1 MGKADVSRSANTDMN
16 ILPTIMV
23 RSCICSLPQCPK
35 IQNEQEAH
43 LIFIAFE
50 NISLIS
56 LFQTSSERPREG
68 AMILPPCSPNTQ
80 LK

>member
-1 MGKADVSRSANTDMN
+1 MGKADVSRSTNTDMN

-50 NISLIS
+50 NIS
-56 LFQTSSERPREG
+56 
-68 AMILPPCSPNTQ
+68 
-80 LK
+80 